1 MSWLFTYEFGFCII
15 CPARF
20 FGWWQNAD
28 FENHSTGGIIALGLG
43 VEGWSVDECIKHFE
57 NLCNTAFT
65 PRELQGVWGLEKLS
79 AINHDFSKYKTKPL
93 EKVLKAIFSVSDQPL
108 FGGQHSLDN
117 PSVKV
122 AVTSATEIGEK
133 ALVLANYNRLEK
145 KDNQGKWPFVK
156 LLSNAENLW

>member
-1 MSWLFTYEFGFCII
+1 MLT
-15 CPARF
+15 
-20 FGWWQNAD
+20 

-57 NLCNTAFT
+57 NLCNIAFT
-65 PRELQGVWGLEKLS
+65 PRELQGIWGLEQLS
-79 AINHDFSKYKTKPL
+79 AINHNFSKYKTKPL

-108 FGGQHSLDN
+108 FGGQHSLYN
-117 PSVKV
+117 FSVKV

-145 KDNQGKWPFVK
+145 KDNQGEWPLFK
-156 LLSNAENLW
+156 LLSNAENL